1 MATQPIPNPN
11 PQPAEAASAA
21 GDEFATLEA
30 KIQRV
35 AEALQQARAERDR
48 ALSELEPL
56 RSALN
61 KLQQA
66 QALAERELVG
76 LRKER
81 NEIRQRVNRL
91 VSQLEAS
98 IS

>member
-1 MATQPIPNPN
+1 MATQPISNSE
-11 PQPAEAASAA
+11 PQNIETASAA
-21 GDEFATLEA
+21 VDEFAALEA

-48 ALSELEPL
+48 ALGELEPL
-56 RSALN
+56 RAAQS

-66 QALAERELVG
+66 QAQTERELVG

-91 VSQLEAS
+91 VSQLDAS